1 MDWLRSSA
9 RRLPDVPALEC
20 GGRAVAYADLD
31 AAADAV
37 AAALAAGG
45 VVPGDRVAFWGE
57 GTPAAVA
64 AVWGIPRAG
73 AMAVPLGT
81 RLLPAE
87 AMALTRALG
96 VRVLWGPGPDL
107 DLARPAGGRE
117 GPAPGQAGPPHP
129 DARIVVM
136 TSGTSG
142 RGRPVVLTGANAA
155 ASAAASQARL
165 GNGPGDRWLCV
176 LPLHHVGGLSILW
189 RSAREGGTV
198 VLEERFGALETAALL
213 AGGSIAFASLV
224 PTMLARV
231 LDEHPGPFP
240 GVRAVL
246 VGGGPADPALLA
258 RARRAG
264 LPVLATYGMTETT
277 SQVATESP
285 AEAGLRPGSAGR
297 PLDGFT
303 VRAVD
308 EASRVLSP
316 GEVGCLKVRG
326 AAVSPGYLGEP
337 ERGPGEWLRTG
348 DLGFLDHEGYLF
360 VVGRADDAIITG
372 GEKVH
377 PAAVEAVLRE
387 LPLVA
392 DARVYGEEDPEWGQR
407 VVAEVAPVPGADL
420 DPEALAAHARARLAG
435 YQVPRRWLVVEEVR
449 RSELGKTRRGSG
461 SGHTPG

>member
-9 RRLPDVPALEC
+9 RQFPGALALVG
-20 GGRAVAYADLD
+20 GGRAVSYADL
-31 AAADAV
+31 V
-37 AAALAAGG
+37 AAAQAAAAALTAGG

-57 GTPAAVA
+57 GTVAAVV

-73 AMAVPLGT
+73 AVAVPLGP
-81 RLLPAE
+81 RLLAAE
-87 AMALTRALG
+87 TMALTRALG

-107 DLARPAGGRE
+107 DLPRPAAGRP
-117 GPAPGQAGPPHP
+117 GPPPGRGGPPHP
-129 DARIVVM
+129 GARFVVM

-142 RGRPVVLTGANAA
+142 AARPVVLTGENVA

-165 GNGPGDRWLCV
+165 GNGPGDRWLCP

-198 VLEERFGALETAALL
+198 VLEERFNATETAALL
-213 AGGSIAFASLV
+213 GGGSIAFASLV

-258 RARRAG
+258 RAREAG
-264 LPVLATYGMTETT
+264 LPVLAPYGMTEAT
-277 SQVATESP
+277 SQVATEAP
-285 AEAGLRPGSAGR
+285 GEAGARPGSAGR

-303 VRAVD
+303 VRAID
-308 EASRVLSP
+308 EAGRALAP
-316 GEVGCLKVRG
+316 GQVGRLEVRG

-337 ERGPGEWLRTG
+337 GRGPGDWLRTA

-360 VVGRADDAIITG
+360 VVGRADDVIITG

-387 LPLVA
+387 YPLVA
-392 DARVYGEEDPEWGQR
+392 DARVYGEEDPEWGRR
-407 VVAEVAPVPGADL
+407 VVAEVAPVPGAGL
-420 DPEALAAHARARLAG
+420 DPEALASHARARLPG
-435 YQVPRRWLVVEEVR
+435 YQVPRRWVVVEEVR
-449 RSELGKTRRGSG
+449 RGVMGKAGWGGVSG
-461 SGHTPG
+461 PASG